1 MQLEKTG
8 LTIWKCV
15 VLLASIITQVE
26 STHLSGEQKKQT
38 VIGEI
43 TAFLRPFNLPIPE
56 FVLSTLLSP
65 LIDLIVEHCNL
76 EGLFQHSLQSE

>member
-8 LTIWKCV
+8 PTIWKIV

-26 STHLSGEQKKQT
+26 ASNLTGEQKKQQ

-43 TAFLRPFNLPIPE
+43 TAFLRPFNLPLPE
-56 FVLSTLLSP
+56 FVLSALLSP
-65 LIDLIVEHCNL
+65 LIDMMVEHFNL
-76 EGLFQHSLQSE
+76 EGIFIHS

>member
-8 LTIWKCV
+8 FTIWKIV
-15 VLLASIITQVE
+15 VLLSSIITQVE
-26 STHLSGEQKKQT
+26 SSNLSGDQKKQT

-65 LIDLIVEHCNL
+65 LIDMIVDHFNL
-76 EGLFQHSLQSE
+76 EGIFQHS

>member
-8 LTIWKCV
+8 FTIWRIV

-26 STHLSGEQKKQT
+26 NSNLSGDQKKQT
-38 VIGEI
+38 VISEL

-56 FVLSTLLSP
+56 FVMSTLLSP
-65 LIDLIVEHCNL
+65 LIDLIVEHFNL
-76 EGLFQHSLQSE
+76 EGIFQHS